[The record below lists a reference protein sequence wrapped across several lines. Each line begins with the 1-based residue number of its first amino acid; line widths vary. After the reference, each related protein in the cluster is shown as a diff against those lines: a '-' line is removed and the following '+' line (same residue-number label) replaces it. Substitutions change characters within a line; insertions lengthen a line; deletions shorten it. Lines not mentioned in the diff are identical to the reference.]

1 MALSGTFYNGIYVFF
16 CPVLSTMEL
25 IFVRYFLQW
34 NLFFP
39 VLSTMEFIWY
49 LFRYFLQWNL
59 YGTRAVDA
67 NFETHGSRND
77 PRFQH
82 FLVLVLSTRRYWSI
96 LIYNRSASSCRAFTT
111 TTICNSGNIYTAILI
126 YIDLSSI
133 CVGSSCFYN
142 DNYLQFW

>member
-1 MALSGTFYNGIYVFF
+1 MYNRPRTRTRTARTFPVLSTMEFILHFPVLSTMAFMWFF

-59 YGTRAVDA
+59 YGTRAVVDYTRQHWYYVHIDS
-67 NFETHGSRND
+67 NNLD
-77 PRFQH
+77 P
-82 FLVLVLSTRRYWSI
+82 
-96 LIYNRSASSCRAFTT
+96 
-111 TTICNSGNIYTAILI
+111 G
-126 YIDLSSI
+126 SSI
-133 CVGSSCFYN
+133 REP
-142 DNYLQFW
+142 